1 MGKKFFG
8 KFTVSVDAVR
18 ILNINRSHI
27 PKQQASSK
35 FLFCPT
41 KYVKKQVLF
50 IDLGFFYQ
58 SIGDFAE
65 SDKNKKSMIEFSS
78 YACNMIFYANI
89 HSIYDEKE
97 YLVLLFFLNICKEFT
112 SIKIKV
118 R

>member
-1 MGKKFFG
+1 MWEKNFWKIYS
-8 KFTVSVDAVR
+8 VSRCSSD
-18 ILNINRSHI
+18 IEHKPII